1 VLYVGIR
8 YFQIAASLV
17 SQLRER
23 VPLADAV
30 PLFTKRL
37 WPGIG
42 VAMEPGSG
50 ESFGSHR
57 SRLAAEGLI
66 EAWQRGDER
75 REARLMAVAKRFAA
89 GGLDVARPWLGP
101 GAADQLFLPAAARL
115 S

>member
-1 VLYVGIR
+1 VLYVGAR
-8 YFQIAASLV
+8 YFYIV
-17 SQLRER
+17 SRIVSRLHER
-23 VPLADAV
+23 VPLNDVV

-57 SRLAAEGLI
+57 SRLAAEGLLD
-66 EAWQRGDER
+66 AWKDGEDG
-75 REARLMAVAKRFAA
+75 REARYRAVARRFTLA
-89 GGLDVARPWLGP
+89 GLDLARPWLGS
-101 GAADQLFLPAAARL
+101 GAADQFGLPDEVRL